1 MSLGIPHARDALIAI
16 AVTSLVFTPVVTLMA
31 TAAQKA
37 QKKPANNKAAK
48 KSAEPVD
55 PSGRPE
61 GALAA
66 KLGAKSA
73 RYYVWRDKQGWHIR
87 TTANGTRRFHGTVR
101 VKDGTIA
108 SCIPVGLKDRQKTQ
122 DAWRVEPKRKELAF
136 DFKTS
141 SAADGLDIQIDGA
154 DAELE
159 FDLLIENEKKPRA
172 VFLGKAQQHPSEV
185 PFRFKAAP
193 KAESKEK

>member
-1 MSLGIPHARDALIAI
+1 MSAGIQRARDAIV
-16 AVTSLVFTPVVTLMA
+16 AVAVVSLAFAPVVTSTA

-37 QKKPANNKAAK
+37 QKKPAGSKAAK
-48 KSAEPVD
+48 KSTEPVD

-73 RYYVWRDKQGWHIR
+73 RYYVWQDKQGWHIR

-141 SAADGLDIQIDGA
+141 AAADGLDIQIEGA

-159 FDLLIENEKKPRA
+159 FDLLIDNEKKPRA
-172 VFLGKAQQHPSEV
+172 VFLGKGQQHPGEL

-193 KAESKEK
+193 KAEENK